1 MPKNFAK
8 LFEFDD
14 IGQVLVVMNTEEP
27 EFSFEFDP
35 CAKSVGRVTSIC
47 RFGTWEEA
55 DSAFEK
61 IDREYAYKMKQT
73 IEDTQAAFGVKYE
86 NA

>member
-27 EFSFEFDP
+27 EFSSSLTLAP
-35 CAKSVGRVTSIC
+35 KA
-47 RFGTWEEA
+47 
-55 DSAFEK
+55 
-61 IDREYAYKMKQT
+61 
-73 IEDTQAAFGVKYE
+73 
-86 NA
+86 